1 MKRARDL
8 LVRVSDHGALR
19 ARTDDLLTRDPL
31 GWPDY
36 PGLVERA
43 RASSGTDES
52 VVSASTSIGGHE
64 VEIAAFDFGFMGGSM
79 GEVAGERVSRGLER
93 AGERGVPF
101 VLLTASGGARMQE
114 GMRALA
120 QMPKVVAARLALT
133 DARAPLIALLGNPTT
148 GGVLASIGGL
158 ADVTAAVGTRA
169 TIGFAGPRIVKRF
182 TGAPLAPGSHTG
194 ASAMEHGL
202 VDAIVSENDER
213 MWLSEVLDVLAEDAP
228 SSDGRLGPE
237 APASLEDDAWEVV
250 ERARAATRA
259 RGRELVVQ
267 MSDAVVEL
275 HGDRAGSDDPALT
288 TALCRI
294 GGRRAVLL
302 AFDRNHY
309 AGPGAYRK
317 ARRCLQ
323 LADRLHLPVVTLVD
337 TPGADPSER
346 SEAGGIAWEIA
357 ATIEAM
363 LSIRVPILSIV
374 TGVGGS
380 GGALAL
386 SVGDTLLAH
395 RDSIFSVIAP
405 EAAAEILWRDPDR
418 GPEAA
423 RLLRLTA
430 RDLIELGIADG
441 AIDGRLE
448 GASMAATV
456 AYHLDLLRSQ
466 GPHGVERAEARR
478 RRWRSKGGP

>member
-1 MKRARDL
+1 MKRARGL
-8 LVRVSDHGALR
+8 LERVSDHGSLR
-19 ARTDDLLTRDPL
+19 ARADDLVTRDPL
-31 GWPDY
+31 RWPDY
-36 PGLVERA
+36 PALINRA

-52 VVSASTSIGGHE
+52 VVTGSTSIGGHE

-79 GEVAGERVSRGLER
+79 GEISGERIARGLER
-93 AGERGVPF
+93 AAERGVSF
-101 VLLTASGGARMQE
+101 VLLTATGGARMQE

-120 QMPKVVAARLALT
+120 QMPKLVAARLALS
-133 DARAPLIALLGNPTT
+133 DAGAPLIALLGNPTT

-158 ADVTAAVGTRA
+158 ADLTAAVGTRA
-169 TIGFAGPRIVKRF
+169 TIGFAGPRLVKRF
-182 TGAPLAPGSHTG
+182 TGASLGPGSHTG

-202 VDAIVSENDER
+202 VDAVVSENEER
-213 MWLSEVLDVLAEDAP
+213 RWLRNVLDVLAADAP
-228 SSDGRLGPE
+228 ISLERREPE
-237 APASLEDDAWEVV
+237 PPPSLEDDPWQVV
-250 ERARAATRA
+250 ERARGA
-259 RGRELVVQ
+259 RRPRGPELAVQ
-267 MSDAVVEL
+267 MSDTVVEL
-275 HGDRAGSDDPALT
+275 HGDRAGTDDPALT

-294 GGRRAVLL
+294 GGRRAFLL
-302 AFDRNHY
+302 ALDRNHHP
-309 AGPGAYRK
+309 GPGAYRK
-317 ARRCLQ
+317 ARRCLR

-363 LSIRVPILSIV
+363 LSIRVPILSLV

-395 RDSIFSVIAP
+395 RDSIFSVISP
-405 EAAAEILWRDPDR
+405 EAAAEILWREPDR

-430 RDLIELGIADG
+430 NDLIGLGIADG
-441 AIDGRLE
+441 AIAGRLE
-448 GASMAATV
+448 GASLAATV
-456 AYHLDLLRSQ
+456 AYHLDLLRDD
-466 GPHGVERAEARR
+466 GVHGAERAAARR